1 MKKHLFFLGFLALLS
16 LQVSA
21 VKKDIRVVFQ
31 KTGERI
37 KKDTPHRSPM
47 MIPVTVTFDDE
58 SQILEVLYD
67 GEGYIIAGVN
77 NQAGEQI
84 YSATSQNNVTFDLSN
99 REAGVYT
106 VVIEGESWVAEGT
119 ITKN

>member
-1 MKKHLFFLGFLALLS
+1 MKKHVFIFGFLAMLF
-16 LQVSA
+16 LQVAAASG
-21 VKKDIRVVFQ
+21 VKLIIRDR
-31 KTGERI
+31 GEGN

-58 SQILEVLYD
+58 SQVIEVLYD
-67 GEGYIIAGVN
+67 GEGYIVAGVN